1 MADLFLLSVE
11 AFKKSG
17 GVRNCSQ
24 MPEDEVEWIVRRTE
38 TRGRAVA
45 GAGGARQR
53 IRTSGRA
60 RGAITAPL
68 GFINSA
74 NAVNTGRC
82 WL

>member
-1 MADLFLLSVE
+1 MNDWNGIGTVS
-11 AFKKSG
+11 
-17 GVRNCSQ
+17 
-24 MPEDEVEWIVRRTE
+24 
-38 TRGRAVA
+38 RAAESA
-45 GAGGARQR
+45 GATRQR